1 MHLGRNPRDGRVAG
15 PTSRA
20 VFRMPV
26 PAAKEARTAASRFC
40 DQLTARE
47 RVGGSVP
54 LRCAKQK
61 LKLDYNIP
69 TVIARYL
76 AKYKKIDNKLKRI
89 TSLSTKSLGDTF
101 LTISA

>member
-1 MHLGRNPRDGRVAG
+1 MSAAIRATVALPV

-20 VFRMPV
+20 VFRMPL
-26 PAAKEARTAASRFC
+26 PAAREARTAASRFC
-40 DQLTARE
+40 DQLRARE

-76 AKYKKIDNKLKRI
+76 AKYKKIEN
-89 TSLSTKSLGDTF
+89 
-101 LTISA
+101 

>member
-1 MHLGRNPRDGRVAG
+1 VCFHKLSLSTPTPACISAAIRAAVALPV

-40 DQLTARE
+40 DQAAARE
-47 RVGGSVP
+47 QVSGSVP
-54 LRCAKQK
+54 LRCAGQK

-76 AKYKKIDNKLKRI
+76 AKYKKIEN
-89 TSLSTKSLGDTF
+89 
-101 LTISA
+101 